1 MILLAGG
8 TGLVGAACLQ
18 CLAAEPGVA
27 EVRALVR
34 RPLPTGA
41 RLPRIIEVVT
51 DFDRLEDSPALE
63 GVQQVF
69 CALGTT
75 IRQAGSQAAFRL
87 VDHDYPL
94 RLARGALARG
104 ASHFL
109 LVSAV
114 GASAASRVFYNRV
127 KGEVDAAILALG
139 YRSVTIVRPSLLL
152 GERAEFRLGEAVAAR
167 FSFLMPAGYKPVHAT
182 QVAAALV
189 AAAREDR
196 PGARIIENQELRLTP
211 QVP

>member
-8 TGLVGAACLQ
+8 TGLVGAACLHR
-18 CLAAEPGVA
+18 LAAEPGVA

-34 RPLPTGA
+34 RPLPADT
-41 RLPRIIEVVT
+41 RLPRITEVVT
-51 DFDRLEDSPALE
+51 DFGRLEESPALE

-75 IRQAGSQAAFRL
+75 IRQAGSQAAFRV

-94 RLARGALARG
+94 RLAQSALARG

-114 GASAASRVFYNRV
+114 GASAASPVFYNRV
-127 KGEVDAAILALG
+127 KGEVEAAILALG

-152 GERAEFRLGEAVAAR
+152 GERGEFRLGEKVAGW
-167 FSFLMPAGYKPVHAT
+167 FSFLMPGRYKPVHAT

-196 PGARIIENQELRLTP
+196 PGARIIENRELRLDR
-211 QVP
+211 

>member
-1 MILLAGG
+1 VILLAGG
-8 TGLVGAACLQ
+8 TGLVGTACLRR
-18 CLAAEPGVA
+18 LTAEPGVA

-34 RPLPTGA
+34 RPLPADA
-41 RLPRIIEVVT
+41 RHPRITEVVT
-51 DFDRLEDSPALE
+51 DFGRLEESPALE
-63 GVQQVF
+63 GVHQVF

-75 IRQAGSQAAFRL
+75 IRQAGSQAAFRV

-127 KGEVDAAILALG
+127 KGEVEAAILALG

-152 GERAEFRLGEAVAAR
+152 GERDEFRLGETVAGW
-167 FSFLMPAGYKPVHAT
+167 FSFLMPGRYKPVHAT
-182 QVAAALV
+182 RVAAALV
-189 AAAREDR
+189 AAAREDQ
-196 PGARIIENQELRLTP
+196 PGARIIQNRELRRAR
-211 QVP
+211 